1 MQRYIKDKILVR
13 WLVKALKCLG
23 QIKLNIHQYKT
34 IKIATQLLL
43 FFVDY
48 LNERFLSQHNSFTL

>member
-13 WLVKALKCLG
+13 WLVKALKSLG

-43 FFVDY
+43 FLLIILTKDF
-48 LNERFLSQHNSFTL
+48 